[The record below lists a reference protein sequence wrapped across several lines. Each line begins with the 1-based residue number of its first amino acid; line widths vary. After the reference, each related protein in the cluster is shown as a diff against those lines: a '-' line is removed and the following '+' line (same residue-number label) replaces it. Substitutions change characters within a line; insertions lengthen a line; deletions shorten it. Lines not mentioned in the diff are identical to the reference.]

1 MNSLIDTWEI
11 FHFLRPIFLLLL
23 LPAWFFVWWLLQQ
36 QNDTLRWKKLV
47 NPKLLDHLLLTPHQ
61 NRSKLEA
68 PWLLGIVWTIMI
80 IALSGP
86 SWQLKPE
93 PFAKDK
99 AEVVFLIKVSPSMMS
114 SDLTPSRLARA
125 TFKMK
130 DFLALRKDTKAA
142 LIAYSGSSHLVLP
155 LTGDH
160 NILTLFANSLD
171 PEIMPKEGDD
181 LAKALTL
188 ASKQFTTTGGTIIVL
203 TDSSE
208 PAMVKDLEKLEF
220 SPKIL
225 FLAVAS
231 KELLNLQQMQKSAN
245 ILNANIQEITIDD
258 SDIEQLNA
266 WTDRSFENPQGLESS
281 HYEDGGYLL
290 LPLILLLLLFWFRR
304 GFIAEVWRVS

>member
-1 MNSLIDTWEI
+1 MNSLLESWET
-11 FHFLRPIFLLLL
+11 FHFLRPLVLLLL
-23 LPAWFFVWWLLQQ
+23 LPAWAFVYWLLHQ
-36 QNDTLRWKKLV
+36 QNDRRRWKKLV
-47 NPKLLDHLLLTPHQ
+47 NPKLLEHLLLTPQQ
-61 NRSKLEA
+61 NHSKIEA
-68 PWLLGIVWTIMI
+68 PWFLGLLWTLMIV
-80 IALSGP
+80 ALSGP

-99 AEVVFLIKVSPSMMS
+99 AEVVFLIKVSPSMMT
-114 SDLTPSRLARA
+114 SDLTPSRLERAR
-125 TFKMK
+125 FKMK
-130 DFLALRKDTKAA
+130 DFLALRSDTKAA

-155 LTGDH
+155 LTADH

-181 LAKALTL
+181 LGKALTI

-208 PAMVKDLEKLEF
+208 PAIVKDMKRLEF
-220 SPKIL
+220 SPQIL

-266 WTDRSFENPQGLESS
+266 WTERSFETPQGLESS
-281 HYEDGGYLL
+281 HYKDGGYLL

>member
-1 MNSLIDTWEI
+1 MNSLLESWEI
-11 FHFLRPIFLLLL
+11 FHFLRPLVLLLL
-23 LPAWFFVWWLLQQ
+23 LPAWAFVYWLIGQ
-36 QNDTLRWKKLV
+36 QNDRKRWEKLV
-47 NPKLLDHLLLTPHQ
+47 NPKLLEHLLITPQQ
-61 NRSKLEA
+61 NRSKIEA
-68 PWLLGIVWTIMI
+68 PWFLGLLWTLMIV
-80 IALSGP
+80 ALSGP

-99 AEVVFLIKVSPSMMS
+99 AEVVFLVKVSPSMMT
-114 SDLTPSRLARA
+114 SDLTPSRLERAR
-125 TFKMK
+125 FKMK
-130 DFLALRKDTKAA
+130 DLLALRSDTKAA

-155 LTGDH
+155 LTADH

-171 PEIMPKEGDD
+171 PNIMPKEGDD
-181 LAKALTL
+181 LANALIL
-188 ASKQFTTTGGTIIVL
+188 ASKQFTATGGTIIVL

-208 PAMVKDLEKLEF
+208 PAIVKDLTKLEF

-266 WTDRSFENPQGLESS
+266 WTESSFENPQGLESS

-290 LPLILLLLLFWFRR
+290 LPLILLLLLLWFRR